1 MSTMSLFAWLAQH
14 NYAGL
19 LVEEKRLKRSESLAS
34 TIGAHHRLVGGKLN
48 SAICTTIHGYTVEWK
63 IAVNPPTNTARV
75 TPACTC
81 ADWLQSGGWTE
92 KRPCKHLLALAV
104 VTDIPSLVQPL
115 KPEAHIAQE

>member
-34 TIGAHHRLVGGKLN
+34 TIGAHHRLVGRKLN

-92 KRPCKHLLALAV
+92 KRPCKHLLAGVALPA
-104 VTDIPSLVQPL
+104 
-115 KPEAHIAQE
+115 